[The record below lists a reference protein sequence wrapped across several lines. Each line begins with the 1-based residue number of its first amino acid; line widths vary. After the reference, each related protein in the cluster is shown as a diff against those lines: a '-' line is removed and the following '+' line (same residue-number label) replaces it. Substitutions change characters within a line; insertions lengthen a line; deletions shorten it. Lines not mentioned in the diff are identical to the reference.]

1 MHNMSR
7 HAVAVAILSL
17 AVTGSPIEA
26 QTPPSAQ
33 ELADLHARAD
43 VGEALAQA
51 ELGFLYNNGLGVPQD
66 HVEAAGWYRRAAEQ
80 GHAIVQRELGFLY
93 RRGLGVPQDDI
104 EAHIWLNLA
113 ASQLAGK
120 SREQTVAARDALAR
134 WMTPAELRDAQSRAR
149 ALHATQPKIHSVV
162 QDSPYQVDDWGIVM
176 PRVLYSVPPGYT
188 PKAMRERI
196 AGTVELEVVVLPDGT
211 VGEVRITRS
220 LDSVFGLDDQAIKAA
235 RRWRFE
241 PGTRFGQPVAVL
253 VNLEL
258 FFNLE

>member
-1 MHNMSR
+1 MHKLSR

-17 AVTGSPIEA
+17 AATGSSLQG

-43 VGEALAQA
+43 ASEAIAEV

-66 HVEAAGWYRRAAEQ
+66 YV
-80 GHAIVQRELGFLY
+80 
-93 RRGLGVPQDDI
+93 

-120 SREQTVAARDALAR
+120 SREQAVAARDSLAR
-134 WMTPAELRDAQSRAR
+134 LITPAELRDAQSRAR
-149 ALHATQPKIHSVV
+149 VLHATQPKMRSVV
-162 QDSPYQVDDWGIVM
+162 QDSPYREGDWGIVN
-176 PRVLYSVPPGYT
+176 PRVLYEEMPRYT
-188 PKAMRERI
+188 SRAMRERI
-196 AGTVELEVVVLPDGT
+196 AGTVELEAVVLPDGT

-220 LDSVFGLDDQAIKAA
+220 LDSVFGLDAQAIKAA
-235 RRWRFE
+235 RQWRFE

-253 VNLEL
+253 VGLEF
-258 FFNLE
+258 FFNLR